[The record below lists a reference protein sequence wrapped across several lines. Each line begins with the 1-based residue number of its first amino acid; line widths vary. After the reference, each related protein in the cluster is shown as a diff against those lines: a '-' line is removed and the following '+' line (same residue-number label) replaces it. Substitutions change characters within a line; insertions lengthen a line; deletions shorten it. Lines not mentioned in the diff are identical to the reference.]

1 MTTTAIEAARTPLS
15 ANDNG
20 ALDRRPT
27 ACAATLD
34 TTALVAA
41 YDAHRGAA
49 YSLAYRILGDGSAA
63 DDAVQDAFL
72 KLWIGKTQFD
82 PSRGTMRGLVL
93 TIARH
98 TSIDVIRK
106 RTRRQRTEST
116 YCSDATYVTDG
127 PEGATERADEARAVR
142 QALGALPREQR
153 RAIEMAYFF
162 GLTRGEIA
170 RSSSVPIGT
179 VKSRMRLAMKKLALT
194 LVADPS
200 CAAR

>member
-1 MTTTAIEAARTPLS
+1 MDA
-15 ANDNG
+15 
-20 ALDRRPT
+20 
-27 ACAATLD
+27 
-34 TTALVAA
+34 TALVAA
-41 YDAHRGAA
+41 YDAHRSAA
-49 YSLAYRILGDGSAA
+49 YSLAHRILGDGPAA

-72 KLWIGKTQFD
+72 KLWIGKAQFD
-82 PSRGTMRGLVL
+82 PSRGSMRGLVL

-116 YCSDATYVTDG
+116 YCADATYVTDG
-127 PEGATERADEARAVR
+127 PEGATERADEARRVR
-142 QALGALPREQR
+142 HALGALPREQR
-153 RAIEMAYFF
+153 HAIEMAYFS

-200 CAAR
+200 CVAR